1 MVLIYCLPDSD
12 IFFYRDPVW
21 TDDEGICCR
30 NVNNE
35 LHFFED
41 NNFGQLLFI
50 LMHPLCNTCY
60 HCLLFT
66 AKSAPTPKNKF

>member
-1 MVLIYCLPDSD
+1 MVLIYCLSDCD
-12 IFFYRDPVW
+12 IFFRDPVW

-41 NNFGQLLFI
+41 NNFGKLLLI
-50 LMHPLCNTCY
+50 LMHLLCNTCY
-60 HCLLFT
+60 HCLLIT
-66 AKSAPTPKNKF
+66 VKSESAPTPKF